1 MNAASPQ
8 PDLETTSASKS
19 GKGCLRAKCAKK
31 PLTPRRL
38 RRKIWRCF
46 LFTVA
51 GLLIAFFILTR
62 TGVTKALVLPRLEAA
77 LGAEIAA
84 DSIVITPDLG
94 VLMRGVRVRIP
105 DLSGPAGELFTTDR
119 LRVKLD
125 WTALP
130 SPDSVR
136 EIELESPIIRLS
148 QNSVTGNINA
158 AQLGLFKQKKQSGN
172 ISLPTVV
179 VRNGLVEMGEHTPD
193 EKYTL
198 LAEFPVSGVLAPQPG
213 GIAGRSLFSL
223 TRRAGES
230 GLEVTGFIDPDG
242 VTFTLGGVNLDA
254 WPSTSIPTRFRDIW
268 ERLALQGRI
277 VPRTIVVSTS
287 GDVEISVDL
296 ERVAITLPFAAE
308 DARSDKPARLTDVTG
323 RIFVSNERISAD
335 LTGKAGPL
343 EQQVVFDF
351 FGFDPATSPFV
362 ARLITSKLRWERD
375 IELLDFVPPAVIEQ
389 TDRFSQPEAEVEAV
403 IWLARGIDSVPADL
417 GLLARFKKPE
427 DLAQLGD
434 PSAVRLGGSLALRN
448 GSAAFRGFKYAFD
461 DLSVDFRFNTNELL
475 IENLHGVSPSGAR
488 LQGSGRISP
497 LGPTSAVDLELSV
510 TDLVVNE
517 ALYGALNDARRELL
531 DTLFNKDEYQKL
543 LDAGLI
549 RTEADARPLLDR
561 LGAIKT
567 ERAAWSAAG
576 GIAKAELE
584 RLAAEETRIRNDL
597 RRVPEFSLAGP
608 ARVALRLVRQEGK
621 ISVWSN
627 NITITLPRVGF
638 IADMFPLPAI
648 GRNVVVII
656 KDDETRMTMEHGEAI
671 TGGSVAIS
679 AIMDTS
685 PAAIANSPDGET
697 LPTIR
702 IEARDIPIDPLLI
715 RAIAGS
721 DESKLDGNQKS
732 PRTNR
737 LADLLTRLGLGGNVD
752 CTADIVPNNGELDYT
767 IKNTLKNLTANIAEA
782 GTIVRNAS
790 GSALVNRRSI
800 KLDIKGDLFTPKT
813 GASADNATLRTTI
826 TLPDGATWG
835 DVRDD
840 DESHA
845 SGSAPLLEAEFTLP
859 SADIAIPAEPIV
871 GLFDQDAAGKLR
883 DLREQYQPKG
893 QLGVRTSIRGNLGDG
908 FSQSADISINLDNIQ
923 NAEFNYQTLRLGAT
937 NSTGFATVRL
947 GQQPTASFENFEI
960 NLTTIDSGEN
970 PLPAGRLGIIDPVPL
985 GEAFNTAPFKI
996 TLESGR
1002 FESPLTLH
1010 SISRMPGLSGLA
1022 ETYQPRGIF
1031 DLNLNRLDGGK
1042 FQGRAKPRTI
1052 RLTTPR
1058 GSIGFPTISGEI
1070 DFKPETGTF
1079 QSITAISPDAKLNI
1093 DGFWRMTQSGTE
1105 FDLVIGADAEGM
1117 PEPLLGLAPQ
1127 AIGEIFDALD
1137 IKVAGSTKLEAMTL
1151 HMRALPSGEFAD
1163 IKATGSAQMSDAS
1176 LAIGLPITELSGLI
1190 QFEASRPD
1198 FSVPAT
1204 FSLDVEAERARLMG
1218 LRITNAHT
1226 HILSGKTPGS
1236 VLVPDFG
1243 ADSHGGRITATVRLS
1258 EPAGGLSTGERQY
1271 WTELQLAEIRI
1282 APLLADVRI
1291 KPDTTLADKVTADLA
1306 AVPDAP
1312 DPEEIWDQ
1320 SIDRSR
1326 GLVSGSFSLAGIV
1339 GKTESRRGRGR
1350 IIAGGGPVLQLPL
1363 LTPLIEFSNLQL
1375 PVGDELG
1382 LAYANLILDS
1392 RGVTFEEFA
1401 VLSSRIELQGY
1412 GDMTLP
1418 GNELDIRVRTRSV
1431 NRIPVITDVVE
1442 SFRNELISIRIG
1454 GTIADPVVSTIT
1466 LAETRRVV
1474 GSLLGGSPEGEARL
1488 REIGTLGSDA
1498 RLRIRQAGA
1507 LLGRSG
1513 SGRLSP
1519 RSPVV
1524 NDAP

>member
-1 MNAASPQ
+1 M
-8 PDLETTSASKS
+8 
-19 GKGCLRAKCAKK
+19 CAKK

-38 RRKIWRCF
+38 RRKIWRGF

-51 GLLIAFFILTR
+51 GLLVAFFILTR

-77 LGAEIAA
+77 IGAQIDA
-84 DSIVITPDLG
+84 DSVVITPDLG

-105 DLSGPAGELFTTDR
+105 DLSGPAGELFTADR
-119 LRVKLD
+119 LRVKID
-125 WTALP
+125 WSALP
-130 SPDSVR
+130 SPDSVK
-136 EIELESPIIRLS
+136 EIELESPAIRLS
-148 QNSVTGNINA
+148 QNAETGTINA
-158 AQLGLFKQKKQSGN
+158 TQLGIFKQKKQPGN
-172 ISLPTVV
+172 IPLPTVV

-193 EKYTL
+193 EKYSQ

-277 VPRTIVVSTS
+277 VPRTITISKS

-296 ERVAITLPFAAE
+296 ERVAITLPFTAE
-308 DARSDKPARLTDVTG
+308 DARSDEPVRLTDVTG

-351 FGFDPATSPFV
+351 FGFDPVTSPFV

-403 IWLARGIDSVPADL
+403 IWLARGIDSVPDDQ

-427 DLAQLGD
+427 DLAQLND
-434 PSAVRLGGSLALRN
+434 PSAVRLSGSLALRN
-448 GSAAFRGFKYAFD
+448 GSAAFRDFRYAFD
-461 DLSVDFRFNTNELL
+461 DLSVDFRFTTNELL
-475 IENLHGVSPSGAR
+475 VENIHGVSPSGAR

-497 LGPTSAVDLELSV
+497 LGPTSAVEIGFSV
-510 TDLVVNE
+510 TDLVIND

-531 DTLFNKDEYQKL
+531 DTLFNKDEYRDL

-549 RTEADARPLLDR
+549 RSEASARPLRAR
-561 LGAIKT
+561 LEAIEA
-567 ERAAWSAAG
+567 ERAAWVAAG
-576 GIAKAELE
+576 GIAKAELA
-584 RLAAEETRIRNDL
+584 RLEDEEKQIRDDL
-597 RRVPEFSLAGP
+597 LLSPVFSLAGP
-608 ARVALRLVRQEGK
+608 AKVDMQFIRQEGE
-621 ISVWSN
+621 ISIWTRD
-627 NITITLPRVGF
+627 ITITLPRVGF

-648 GRNVVVII
+648 GHNVVVTI
-656 KDDETRMTMEHGEAI
+656 KEDETRMTMQRGEAI
-671 TGGSVAIS
+671 TGGTVAIS

-685 PAAIANSPDGET
+685 DAAMANSPDGET

-702 IEARDIPIDPLLI
+702 IEANQIPIDPLLI
-715 RAIAGS
+715 HAIAGDDDTEGDQS
-721 DESKLDGNQKS
+721 S

-737 LADLLTRLGLGGNVD
+737 LADLLTRLGLGGSLD
-752 CTADIVPNNGELDYT
+752 CTADIVPSNGELDYT
-767 IKNTLKNLTANIAEA
+767 INTTLNNLTANIAEA
-782 GTIVRNAS
+782 GAIVRNAS
-790 GSALVNRRSI
+790 GSAIVNRRSI
-800 KLDIKGDLFTPKT
+800 ELDIKGDLFTPKT
-813 GASADNATLRTTI
+813 GAAADNARLRTTI

-840 DESHA
+840 DET
-845 SGSAPLLEAEFTLP
+845 LEDQQDPMLDTVFTLP
-859 SADIAIPAEPIV
+859 IADIAIPAEPIV
-871 GLFDQDAAGKLR
+871 GLFDRGAAEKLH
-883 DLREQYQPKG
+883 DLREQYQPAG
-893 QLGVRTSIRGNLGDG
+893 RLGVRTSIHGRLGNG
-908 FSQSADISINLDNIQ
+908 FSQSAKISIELDNIQ
-923 NAEFNYQTLRLGAT
+923 SAEFDYQTLRLGAT

-947 GQQPTASFENFEI
+947 GEHPTMSFDDFEI
-960 NLTTIDSGEN
+960 DLTTIDPGTN

-985 GEAFNTAPFKI
+985 GEAFNTAPFSI

-1031 DLNLNRLDGGK
+1031 DLSLSRLDGGK
-1042 FQGRAKPRTI
+1042 FKGHAKPRTI
-1052 RLTTPR
+1052 LLATQR
-1058 GSIGFPTISGEI
+1058 GSIGFPKITGEI

-1079 QSITAISPDAKLNI
+1079 QSITAASPDAELNI
-1093 DGFWRMTQSGTE
+1093 DGFWRMMQTGTE
-1105 FDLVIGADAEGM
+1105 FDLVIGAHAVGM

-1127 AIGEIFDALD
+1127 AIGEIFDSLE
-1137 IKVAGSTKLEAMTL
+1137 IKVAGSTKLDSMAL

-1163 IKATGSAQMSDAS
+1163 IKATGSAKMADAS
-1176 LAIGLPITELSGLI
+1176 LAIGLPITELSGAI
-1190 QFEASRPD
+1190 RFEASRPD
-1198 FSVPAT
+1198 FTVPAT
-1204 FSLDVEAERARLMG
+1204 FSLDIDADRARIMG
-1218 LRITNAHT
+1218 LRLTNAHT
-1226 HILSGKTPGS
+1226 RILSGTTPGS

-1243 ADSHGGRITATVRLS
+1243 ADSHGGRITAAVRLS
-1258 EPAGGLSTGERQY
+1258 EPAGGLPTGERQY
-1271 WTELQLAEIRI
+1271 WTDLQLAEIRI

-1306 AVPDAP
+1306 AVPDGP
-1312 DPEEIWDQ
+1312 DPESIWDQ
-1320 SIDRSR
+1320 SADRSR

-1339 GKTESRRGRGR
+1339 GKTDSRRGRGR

-1392 RGVTFEEFA
+1392 RGVTFEDFA
-1401 VLSSRIELQGY
+1401 ILSSSIELQGF

-1418 GNELDIRVRTRSV
+1418 GNELDLRVRTRAV

-1442 SFRNELISIRIG
+1442 SFRNELISISIS
-1454 GTIADPVVSTIT
+1454 GTISEPVVSTTT

-1519 RSPVV
+1519 RRQGV